1 MQRIGRY
8 EILQHLASGG
18 MGKVYLAR
26 GTGIAGFERHVV
38 VKTVELGHDAEDHPY
53 VAMFLDEARV
63 VGSLHHQ
70 HIAPVFELG
79 RDDVDGRYFL
89 VMEYVHGQT
98 AQEVWERT
106 IELGAALPI
115 DFALTV
121 ASAAAS
127 ALHYTHGRQMRDGKP
142 LSVVHRDV
150 TMSNLMIG
158 YDGAIKLID
167 FGIAK
172 AANRQAGT
180 QVGYVKGKVGYLAP
194 EQIAGKAVDHRT
206 DIFALGIV
214 LYELTTMQRAFR
226 EPTDQATVE
235 KIKKGLYTPPS
246 EVVPNFPR
254 GLELVIQKAL
264 KVNPDERFRDAD
276 AFRREIEALG
286 HRQKLILGDAA
297 IIEVMLQLYD
307 DRVEPW
313 MRRRAETDLAIPV
326 EGASRRPDTPPSVL
340 EDRAT
345 QPVPALSDS
354 NPRASRASV
363 RNLRAATEVADMMVI
378 EVHEEVPDEPRSRRS
393 SLVDDGKVTDPVP
406 TIPHSQPPLAPP
418 SRFKTGTRPSVGPG
432 IKSTT
437 RIVNTPLPLPRAAL
451 VSWLMAG
458 ALVAVGFVALLI
470 VIDQI
475 EGSRAEADKPVEVPA
490 TPPKPAI
497 KADAPKPPPP
507 KPDIKKPEPTTV
519 HLVIKS
525 TPADATV
532 LLDGQKI
539 GRTPFEGDVPIAHGT
554 HAIKLR
560 KRGFQSK
567 TWDVQLDGTD
577 ITKDAPLKPDNS

>member
-38 VKTVELGHDAEDHPY
+38 VKTLEIHDSEDHPY

-98 AQEVWERT
+98 AQQVWERT
-106 IELGAALPI
+106 VDLGAALPI

-127 ALHYTHGRQMRDGKP
+127 ALHYTHGRQMRDGRP

-150 TMSNLMIG
+150 TMSNLMVG

-194 EQIAGKAVDHRT
+194 EQIAGKAIDHRT

-226 EPTDQATVE
+226 EQSDQATID
-235 KIKKGLYTPPS
+235 KIKRGVYTPPS
-246 EVVPNFPR
+246 ELMPNYPR
-254 GLELVIQKAL
+254 GLELIIQKAL
-264 KVNPDERFRDAD
+264 KVNPEERFQDAD

-307 DRVEPW
+307 DRAEPW
-313 MRRRAETDLAIPV
+313 MRRRAETDLAIPM
-326 EGASRRPDTPPSVL
+326 EGAGRRPDTPPSVL
-340 EDRAT
+340 DDRAT
-345 QPVPALSDS
+345 QPVPLSDS

-363 RNLRAATEVADMMVI
+363 RSLRAATEVADMMVI
-378 EVHEEVPDEPRSRRS
+378 EVHEDVPDEPRSRRS

-406 TIPHSQPPLAPP
+406 TIPHSQPPLQPP
-418 SRFKTGTRPSVGPG
+418 SKFKTGTRPAVGPG

-475 EGSRAEADKPVEVPA
+475 ESKRAEADKPPE
-490 TPPKPAI
+490 PPPPT
-497 KADAPKPPPP
+497 KAPVKAEAPKPPPP
-507 KPDIKKPEPTTV
+507 TPAIKKVEPTKV
-519 HLVIKS
+519 HIVIKS

-539 GRTPFEGDVPIAHGT
+539 GKTPFDGDVPIAHGT
-554 HAIKLR
+554 HALKLR
-560 KRGFQSK
+560 KRGYQSK
-567 TWDVQLDGTD
+567 TWEVQLDGTE
-577 ITKDAPLKPDNS
+577 ITKDTPLRPDSG